1 MKLND
6 STLRG
11 KLKKYLEGDKF
22 QKQYAEQLQ
31 FKSYKWYWDESDI
44 EDIVRKLKRK
54 IWLAA
59 EILVTR
65 EFSGSSR
72 LAGAD
77 PNYLL
82 SHRIVRSSIKRDPT
96 NNKWITSCKVELFF
110 NPDFVRSASL
120 YPQGYPDG
128 VDNIVR
134 LLTNGWDYRT
144 KQGRDPSAIRNLYRS
159 RMRGDWHLGS
169 PKSRNVVQNVYAVS
183 YRRSNPI
190 LFNYIDEFNKENDG
204 VFATLS
210 QSYRGVYGIGGYIPF
225 PENKTGN
232 SSIDSIFISGIGTIR
247 FGLKL

>member
-11 KLKKYLEGDKF
+11 KLKKYLEGNKF

-96 NNKWITSCKVELFF
+96 NNRWITACKVELFF

-134 LLTNGWDYRT
+134 LLTNGWDFRT
-144 KQGRDPSAIRNLYRS
+144 KMDRNPNAITNLYRG
-159 RMRGDWHLGS
+159 RMHGDWHLGS
-169 PKSRNVVQNVYAVS
+169 PKSRNIIKNVYAVTYNRGSSLLFS
-183 YRRSNPI
+183 YVN
-190 LFNYIDEFNKENDG
+190 EFNSEEDG
-204 VFATLS
+204 VFATLNET
-210 QSYRGVYGIGGYIPF
+210 YRNAFGIGGLRASY
-225 PENKTGN
+225 NKSGN
-232 SSIDSIFISGIGTIR
+232 SQIDSWDISGIGTIR